1 MLIKLHLKI
10 SDMKGQQTMKKKCLI
25 LPLLA
30 SALISSAG
38 CGHAASSSV
47 NTNTSMDN
55 DFNIDFGIMGAL
67 QENQDTSY
75 LDKDTSFKDI
85 TPEEY
90 NDFFLETAEVYR
102 NYITLPSYRHLDVNL
117 PAYHDVVSA
126 QSIDDKIESVLEQ
139 CPIPKD
145 NETTSVGDTIVL
157 DYKGTIDGSSFS
169 GGSSLNVKYTI
180 GSKKFLDDLDSGL
193 VGLKAGKNYY
203 INCKYPDDYSYES
216 LRGKNAVFEVTIK
229 SISSHDIQN
238 FNKEWFSETLGVY
251 NADISSADEFRTYV
265 KHYLRDQLNPY
276 YSSEKTGAILDKIK
290 ELTTIKNGYPSKE
303 YNSLKENNSGQ
314 DGSEVTE
321 EDIEDYLLEKMIIT
335 LIAYDNGITVTAN
348 DINLYGEELA
358 EYNDYDSLSELI
370 STYGKQLYSEFGYD
384 ILSMKVKYLLDTLYD

>member
-38 CGHAASSSV
+38 CGKAASSSV

-55 DFNIDFGIMGAL
+55 DFNIDFGII
-67 QENQDTSY
+67 QENQDTSC

-90 NDFFLETAEVYR
+90 NDFFLETAEVYK

-358 EYNDYDSLSELI
+358 EYYDYDSLSELV
-370 STYGKQLYSEFGYD
+370 SSYGKQLYSEFGYN
-384 ILSMKVKYLLDTLYD
+384 ILSMKVNYLLDTLYD

>member
-38 CGHAASSSV
+38 CGHATSSSV

-55 DFNIDFGIMGAL
+55 DFNSDFGIMGAL
-67 QENQDTSY
+67 QENQDTSH

-90 NDFFLETAEVYR
+90 NDFFLETAEVYK
-102 NYITLPSYRHLDVNL
+102 NYITLPSYKHLDVNL

-265 KHYLRDQLNPY
+265 KHYL
-276 YSSEKTGAILDKIK
+276 S
-290 ELTTIKNGYPSKE
+290 
-303 YNSLKENNSGQ
+303 
-314 DGSEVTE
+314 
-321 EDIEDYLLEKMIIT
+321 
-335 LIAYDNGITVTAN
+335 
-348 DINLYGEELA
+348 
-358 EYNDYDSLSELI
+358 
-370 STYGKQLYSEFGYD
+370 
-384 ILSMKVKYLLDTLYD
+384 

>member
-251 NADISSADEFRTYV
+251 NADISSADEFMTYV

>member
-1 MLIKLHLKI
+1 
-10 SDMKGQQTMKKKCLI
+10 MKKKCLI

-30 SALISSAG
+30 SALISSTG
-38 CGHAASSSV
+38 CGQAASSSV
-47 NTNTSMDN
+47 NTDTSIDN
-55 DFNIDFGIMGAL
+55 DFNIDFGII
-67 QENQDTSY
+67 QENQDTSC

-90 NDFFLETAEVYR
+90 NDFFLETAEVYK
-102 NYITLPSYRHLDVNL
+102 NYITLPSYKNLDVNL

-126 QSIDDKIESVLEQ
+126 QSINDKIESVLEQ

-276 YSSEKTGAILDKIK
+276 YSSEKTDAILDKIK
-290 ELTTIKNGYPSKE
+290 ELTTIKNSYPSKE

-314 DGSEVTE
+314 DGSEATE

>member
-1 MLIKLHLKI
+1 
-10 SDMKGQQTMKKKCLI
+10 MKGQQTMKKKCLI

-384 ILSMKVKYLLDTLYD
+384 ILSMKVKYLLDTLYDLSLIHI

>member
-1 MLIKLHLKI
+1 
-10 SDMKGQQTMKKKCLI
+10 MKGQQTMKKKCLI

-30 SALISSAG
+30 SALISSTG
-38 CGHAASSSV
+38 CGQAASSSV
-47 NTNTSMDN
+47 NTDTSIDN
-55 DFNIDFGIMGAL
+55 DFNIDFGII
-67 QENQDTSY
+67 QENQDTSC

-90 NDFFLETAEVYR
+90 NDFFLETAEVYK

>member
-1 MLIKLHLKI
+1 
-10 SDMKGQQTMKKKCLI
+10 MKKKCLI

-38 CGHAASSSV
+38 CGKTASSSV
-47 NTNTSMDN
+47 NTDTSMDN
-55 DFNIDFGIMGAL
+55 DFNIGFGIMGAL

-90 NDFFLETAEVYR
+90 NDFYLETAEVYR
-102 NYITLPSYRHLDVNL
+102 NYIMLPSYKNLDVNL
-117 PAYHDVVSA
+117 PAYYDIVSA

-193 VGLKAGKNYY
+193 AGLKVGKTYY

-321 EDIEDYLLEKMIIT
+321 EDIQDYLLEKMIIT

-370 STYGKQLYSEFGYD
+370 STYGNQLYSEFGYD

>member
-1 MLIKLHLKI
+1 LIKLHLKI

>member
-1 MLIKLHLKI
+1 MIKLHLKI

-47 NTNTSMDN
+47 NTDTSMDN

-90 NDFFLETAEVYR
+90 NDFFLETAEVYK

>member
-1 MLIKLHLKI
+1 MIKLHLKI
-10 SDMKGQQTMKKKCLI
+10 LDMKGQQTMKKKCLI

-30 SALISSAG
+30 SALISSTG
-38 CGHAASSSV
+38 CGQAASSSV
-47 NTNTSMDN
+47 NTDTSIDN
-55 DFNIDFGIMGAL
+55 DFNIDFGII
-67 QENQDTSY
+67 QENQDTSC

>member
-276 YSSEKTGAILDKIK
+276 YSSEKTGAILDKVK

>member
-1 MLIKLHLKI
+1 
-10 SDMKGQQTMKKKCLI
+10 MKGQQTMKKKCLI

-38 CGHAASSSV
+38 CGQAASSSV
-47 NTNTSMDN
+47 NTDTSIDN
-55 DFNIDFGIMGAL
+55 DFNIDFGII
-67 QENQDTSY
+67 QENQDTSC

-90 NDFFLETAEVYR
+90 NDFFLETAEVYK
-102 NYITLPSYRHLDVNL
+102 NYITLPSYKNLDVNL

-126 QSIDDKIESVLEQ
+126 QSIDDKIESILEQ

-180 GSKKFLDDLDSGL
+180 GSKKFLDDLDSDL
-193 VGLKAGKNYY
+193 VGLKAGKTYY

-229 SISSHDIQN
+229 SIFSHDIQN

-303 YNSLKENNSGQ
+303 YNSLKENNSSH

-348 DINLYGEELA
+348 DISLYGEELA
-358 EYNDYDSLSELI
+358 EYYDYDSLSELV
-370 STYGKQLYSEFGYD
+370 SSYGKQLYSEFGYD

>member
-1 MLIKLHLKI
+1 
-10 SDMKGQQTMKKKCLI
+10 MKGQQTMKKKCLI

-30 SALISSAG
+30 SALISSTG
-38 CGHAASSSV
+38 CGQAASSSV
-47 NTNTSMDN
+47 NTDTSIDN
-55 DFNIDFGIMGAL
+55 DFNIDFGII
-67 QENQDTSY
+67 QENQDTSC

-90 NDFFLETAEVYR
+90 NDFFLETAEVYK
-102 NYITLPSYRHLDVNL
+102 NYITLPSYKNLDVNL

-126 QSIDDKIESVLEQ
+126 QSINDKIESVLEQ

-276 YSSEKTGAILDKIK
+276 YSSEKTDAILDKIK
-290 ELTTIKNGYPSKE
+290 ELTTIKNSYPSKE

-314 DGSEVTE
+314 DGSEATE

>member
-30 SALISSAG
+30 SALISSTG
-38 CGHAASSSV
+38 CGQAASSSV
-47 NTNTSMDN
+47 NTDTSIDN
-55 DFNIDFGIMGAL
+55 DFNIDFGII
-67 QENQDTSY
+67 QENQDTSH

-90 NDFFLETAEVYR
+90 NDFFLETAEVYK
-102 NYITLPSYRHLDVNL
+102 NYITLPSYKHLDVNL

-370 STYGKQLYSEFGYD
+370 STYDKQLYSEFGYD
-384 ILSMKVKYLLDTLYD
+384 ILSMKVKYLLDTLYY

>member
-1 MLIKLHLKI
+1 MIKLHLKI

>member
-193 VGLKAGKNYY
+193 VGFKAGKNYY

>member
-1 MLIKLHLKI
+1 MIKLHLKI

-193 VGLKAGKNYY
+193 VGFKAGKNYY

>member
-1 MLIKLHLKI
+1 MIKLHLKI
-10 SDMKGQQTMKKKCLI
+10 PDMKCQQTMKKKCLI

-38 CGHAASSSV
+38 CGQAASSSV
-47 NTNTSMDN
+47 NTDTSIDN
-55 DFNIDFGIMGAL
+55 DFNIDFGII
-67 QENQDTSY
+67 QENQDTSC

-90 NDFFLETAEVYR
+90 NDFFLETAEVYK
-102 NYITLPSYRHLDVNL
+102 NYITLPSYKNLDVNL

-126 QSIDDKIESVLEQ
+126 QSIDDKIESILEQ

-180 GSKKFLDDLDSGL
+180 GSKKFLDDLDSDL
-193 VGLKAGKNYY
+193 VGLKAGKAYY

-229 SISSHDIQN
+229 SIFSHDIQN

>member
-90 NDFFLETAEVYR
+90 NDFFLETAEVYK
-102 NYITLPSYRHLDVNL
+102 NYITLPSYKHLDVNL

>member
-1 MLIKLHLKI
+1 MIKLHLKI

-90 NDFFLETAEVYR
+90 NDFFLETAEVYK
-102 NYITLPSYRHLDVNL
+102 NYITLPSYKHLDVNL

>member
-38 CGHAASSSV
+38 CGHATSSSV

-55 DFNIDFGIMGAL
+55 DFNSDFGIMGAL
-67 QENQDTSY
+67 QENQDTSH

-90 NDFFLETAEVYR
+90 NDFFLETAEVYK
-102 NYITLPSYRHLDVNL
+102 NYITLPSYKHLDVNL

-370 STYGKQLYSEFGYD
+370 STYDKQLYSEFGYD
-384 ILSMKVKYLLDTLYD
+384 ILSMKVKYLLDTLYY

>member
-1 MLIKLHLKI
+1 
-10 SDMKGQQTMKKKCLI
+10 MKGQQTMKKKCLI

-30 SALISSAG
+30 SALISSTG
-38 CGHAASSSV
+38 CGQAASSSV
-47 NTNTSMDN
+47 NTDTSIDN
-55 DFNIDFGIMGAL
+55 DFNIDFGII
-67 QENQDTSY
+67 QENQDTSC

>member
-10 SDMKGQQTMKKKCLI
+10 LDMKGQQTMKKKCLI

-30 SALISSAG
+30 SALISSTG
-38 CGHAASSSV
+38 CGQAASSSV
-47 NTNTSMDN
+47 NTDTSIDN
-55 DFNIDFGIMGAL
+55 DFNIDFGII
-67 QENQDTSY
+67 QENQDTSC

>member
-1 MLIKLHLKI
+1 
-10 SDMKGQQTMKKKCLI
+10 MKGQQTMKKKCLI

-384 ILSMKVKYLLDTLYD
+384 ILSMKVKYVLDTLYD

>member
-1 MLIKLHLKI
+1 MIKLHLKI

-38 CGHAASSSV
+38 CGHATSSSV

-55 DFNIDFGIMGAL
+55 DFNSDFGIMGAL
-67 QENQDTSY
+67 QENQDTSH

-90 NDFFLETAEVYR
+90 NDFFLETAEVYK
-102 NYITLPSYRHLDVNL
+102 NYITLPSYKHLDVNL

-370 STYGKQLYSEFGYD
+370 STYDKQLYSEFGYD
-384 ILSMKVKYLLDTLYD
+384 ILSMKVKYLLDTLYY

>member
-1 MLIKLHLKI
+1 
-10 SDMKGQQTMKKKCLI
+10 MKGQQTMKKKCLI

-38 CGHAASSSV
+38 CGQAASSSV
-47 NTNTSMDN
+47 NTDTSIDN
-55 DFNIDFGIMGAL
+55 DFNIDFGII
-67 QENQDTSY
+67 QENQDTSC

-102 NYITLPSYRHLDVNL
+102 NYITLPSYKNLDVNL

-193 VGLKAGKNYY
+193 VGLKAGNTYY

-216 LRGKNAVFEVTIK
+216 LRGKNAVFKVTIK

-321 EDIEDYLLEKMIIT
+321 EDIEDYLLKKMIIT

-358 EYNDYDSLSELI
+358 EYNDYDSLSELV
-370 STYGKQLYSEFGYD
+370 SSYGKQLYSEFGYD
-384 ILSMKVKYLLDTLYD
+384 ILSMKVNYLLDTLYD

>member
-193 VGLKAGKNYY
+193 IGLKAGKNYY

>member
-1 MLIKLHLKI
+1 MIKLHLKI
-10 SDMKGQQTMKKKCLI
+10 PDMKGQQTMKKKCLI

-38 CGHAASSSV
+38 CGQAASSSV
-47 NTNTSMDN
+47 NTDTSMDN
-55 DFNIDFGIMGAL
+55 AFNIDFGIMGAL

-90 NDFFLETAEVYR
+90 NNFYLETAEVYR
-102 NYITLPSYRHLDVNL
+102 NYITLPSYKNLDVNL

-126 QSIDDKIESVLEQ
+126 QSINDKIESVLEQ

-193 VGLKAGKNYY
+193 VGLKAGKTYY

-303 YNSLKENNSGQ
+303 YNSLKENNSDQ

-321 EDIEDYLLEKMIIT
+321 EDIEDYLLKKMIIT

-370 STYGKQLYSEFGYD
+370 STYGNQLYSEFGYD
-384 ILSMKVKYLLDTLYD
+384 ILSMKVNYLLDTLYD

>member
-1 MLIKLHLKI
+1 
-10 SDMKGQQTMKKKCLI
+10 MKKKCLI

>member
-1 MLIKLHLKI
+1 
-10 SDMKGQQTMKKKCLI
+10 MKKKCLI

-30 SALISSAG
+30 SALISSTG
-38 CGHAASSSV
+38 CGQAASSSV
-47 NTNTSMDN
+47 NTDTSIDN
-55 DFNIDFGIMGAL
+55 DFNIDFGII
-67 QENQDTSY
+67 QENQDTSC

>member
-314 DGSEVTE
+314 DGSEVPE

>member
-1 MLIKLHLKI
+1 MIKLHLKI

-229 SISSHDIQN
+229 SIFSHDIQN

-251 NADISSADEFRTYV
+251 NADISSDDEFRTYV

>member
-1 MLIKLHLKI
+1 
-10 SDMKGQQTMKKKCLI
+10 MKGQQTMKKKCLI

-30 SALISSAG
+30 SALISSTG
-38 CGHAASSSV
+38 CGQAASSSV
-47 NTNTSMDN
+47 NTDTSIDN
-55 DFNIDFGIMGAL
+55 DFNIDFGII
-67 QENQDTSY
+67 QENQDTSC

-303 YNSLKENNSGQ
+303 YNSLKEK

>member
-1 MLIKLHLKI
+1 
-10 SDMKGQQTMKKKCLI
+10 MKCQQTMKKKCLI

-38 CGHAASSSV
+38 CGQAASSSV
-47 NTNTSMDN
+47 NTDTSIDN
-55 DFNIDFGIMGAL
+55 DFNIDFGII
-67 QENQDTSY
+67 QENQDTSC

-90 NDFFLETAEVYR
+90 NDFFLETAEVYK
-102 NYITLPSYRHLDVNL
+102 NYITLPSYKNLDVNL

-126 QSIDDKIESVLEQ
+126 QSIDDKIESILEQ

-180 GSKKFLDDLDSGL
+180 GSKKFLDDLDSDL
-193 VGLKAGKNYY
+193 VGLKAGKAYY

-229 SISSHDIQN
+229 SIFSHDIQN

>member
-1 MLIKLHLKI
+1 
-10 SDMKGQQTMKKKCLI
+10 MKGQQTMKKKCLI